1 MAANLN
7 KIITKPQN
15 RGFIVRKPVKTTAE
29 QEKAL
34 RDQLHI
40 EIENKSKA
48 CSNPTYD
55 CSIPR
60 VEGFEFCIRHILQD
74 PRAPYKQCAYT
85 YPSNGKKC
93 LQPAPKYDGKKE
105 PGLTN
110 YCFEHSRLI
119 QLTKTRNTVGKYKQV
134 ETNEAFM
141 NELTHHIKI
150 DGSSTN
156 FTETDEEIDVV
167 SANADPFIHYVHSAD
182 FENIGK
188 DEPPK
193 RRLLDYA
200 SDSSSDEDMPTTSN
214 TWRSHEWD
222 NSDNE
227 SVDSQNE
234 DLLKHA
240 GIYTTE
246 EATMIT
252 KQKMMRLQVL
262 YMEQILRLQHLLKE
276 KRRKYLQAIK
286 KERETLCSIHDQ
298 PKDTPQERKLYRKL
312 KALNRYHKRY
322 GMEAVL
328 YRKYKEKRDRATE
341 GLSYKPPSYQKCIF
355 SEGGVKCGDRAI
367 PSCKYC
373 KKHILEDKKQVLFRA
388 CGVEK
393 SGIVCQEPVP
403 NIFEDATC
411 VLHLDL
417 PPAKAYTQKFR
428 KVQETKNTDNNT
440 ITDYENIEK

>member
-167 SANADPFIHYVHSAD
+167 SANADPFSM
-182 FENIGK
+182 
-188 DEPPK
+188 
-193 RRLLDYA
+193 L
-200 SDSSSDEDMPTTSN
+200 
-214 TWRSHEWD
+214 
-222 NSDNE
+222 
-227 SVDSQNE
+227 
-234 DLLKHA
+234 
-240 GIYTTE
+240 
-246 EATMIT
+246 
-252 KQKMMRLQVL
+252 
-262 YMEQILRLQHLLKE
+262 
-276 KRRKYLQAIK
+276 
-286 KERETLCSIHDQ
+286 
-298 PKDTPQERKLYRKL
+298 
-312 KALNRYHKRY
+312 
-322 GMEAVL
+322 
-328 YRKYKEKRDRATE
+328 
-341 GLSYKPPSYQKCIF
+341 
-355 SEGGVKCGDRAI
+355 
-367 PSCKYC
+367 
-373 KKHILEDKKQVLFRA
+373 
-388 CGVEK
+388 
-393 SGIVCQEPVP
+393 
-403 NIFEDATC
+403 
-411 VLHLDL
+411 
-417 PPAKAYTQKFR
+417 
-428 KVQETKNTDNNT
+428 
-440 ITDYENIEK
+440 